1 MTDTE
6 GHDSDEPTA
15 SSHTSARPRFAPQPP
30 RGLLRGDASGRQI
43 IDALAG
49 RVSPF
54 GLGWDAVAEEL
65 GALAGGDLGDAL
77 RLESVPEAEPFS
89 EGEGLAA
96 TLREMLGTDSGVS
109 ADSLIL
115 AASADEALE
124 RGVAAARLRDPDRYK
139 TVALV
144 GADHGRTALCRA
156 ASGLPELQ
164 RGLEPLVAGFRHV
177 PPNEIDALRAAVDE
191 QTACVL
197 LSPLSWC
204 DAMRPLEESFLQAA
218 AELSQSHSALL
229 VIDESRLM
237 IGAGGVPFSFRAI
250 EAGVEADAV
259 ILSAGLFGGV
269 TGGMLIASHRL
280 TGEPTVETSRFP
292 LQRQLAECTLRE
304 LARDERLAGVD
315 TSLRSLAVTLAET
328 LRGHDFVRDLHVLGR
343 TVGIQTELPAR
354 SLVSAAWRCGLAVET
369 AGDHAIRLQLP
380 LVISESDRDELLSR
394 LAETLNSAGREASTA
409 DVS

>member
-1 MTDTE
+1 VLAE
-6 GHDSDEPTA
+6 GIRT
-15 SSHTSARPRFAPQPP
+15 
-30 RGLLRGDASGRQI
+30 
-43 IDALAG
+43 
-49 RVSPF
+49 
-54 GLGWDAVAEEL
+54 
-65 GALAGGDLGDAL
+65 LAGGDIGDAL
-77 RLESVPEAEPFS
+77 RLESIPEAEPSS
-89 EGEGLAA
+89 EDDGLAA
-96 TLREMLGTDSGVS
+96 TVRETLGADAGVS
-109 ADSLIL
+109 VDSLIL

-124 RGVAAARLRDPDRYK
+124 RAVAAARLRDPERFK

-197 LSPLSWC
+197 LSPLSWS
-204 DAMRPLEESFLQAA
+204 DAMRPLEESYLQAA
-218 AELSQSHSALL
+218 AEITRSHSALL

-237 IGAGGVPFSFRAI
+237 VGAGGVPFSFRAI
-250 EAGVEADAV
+250 QAGVEADAV

-280 TGEPTVETSRFP
+280 TGEPTVEASRFP
-292 LQRQLAECTLRE
+292 LQQQLAECTLRE
-304 LARDERLAGVD
+304 LARGEHLAGVE
-315 TSLRSLAVTLAET
+315 TNLRSLAVMLAET

-343 TVGIQTELPAR
+343 TVGIETELPAR

-369 AGDHAIRLQLP
+369 AGHHAIRLQLP
-380 LVISESDRDELLSR
+380 LVISESDRDEFLSR
-394 LAETLNSAGREASTA
+394 LAETLDSAGREASTA
-409 DVS
+409 DVSQYPLNP